1 MTNIIKFPEPESF
14 KYIECDNR
22 ISGVTGK
29 FDTDVDMEVDAS
41 GDARF
46 IVCGGGNYAVATR
59 KEMAQFLWA
68 AAYFLDSDQ
77 EWAESE
83 YPALNK

>member
-1 MTNIIKFPEPESF
+1 MGNVIKFPESEVF
-14 KYIECDNR
+14 DYIQYGGKIR
-22 ISGVTGK
+22 GVSGK
-29 FDTDVDMEVDAS
+29 FDLGVDMEVDGETVS
-41 GDARF
+41 LQIDCDGV
-46 IVCGGGNYAVATR
+46 ILEGIR